1 MSRPLCRMRSG
12 DEVIVIAGKDR
23 GRRGTIQQ
31 VLPDGRL
38 IVSGVQRVKKHQ
50 KPDPQNNRPG
60 GIVEREAPIQ
70 ASNVA
75 IWNSATGAADRIG
88 WLVQGGRKI
97 RVYKSTGKPI

>member
-1 MSRPLCRMRSG
+1 MSKMRSG

-38 IVSGVQRVKKHQ
+38 IVSGIQRVKKHQ
-50 KPDPQNNRPG
+50 KPNPQNNRPG

-75 IWNSATGAADRIG
+75 IWNSATKAPDRIG
-88 WLVQGGRKI
+88 WLVQEGRKTRI
-97 RVYKSTGKPI
+97 YKSTGKPV